1 MAMIKKI
8 LMAGGVASV
17 MALAIPAQAQV
28 TSWTATVDAGFSSYT
43 STAGGTTG
51 ITASANNVL
60 LGDPTALAWPSGS
73 SPQSGLSLSA
83 LGHFSGTILTGNA
96 PVNTTIVTANNHPI
110 NGTSLIK
117 ATIHD
122 QLVLTPLT
130 PPAPSLPTQFLN
142 FDIAYDETPN
152 TAPCAA
158 TPIPSNNPCPDI
170 LAIVNLQNG
179 GFDISDPSNVF
190 ITQKLTNYGGE
201 DYTINLFITGLILL
215 NSTECSSVEGSSGL
229 TIPANQC
236 IGFISQENNDNT
248 FQASLQI
255 LDNGKTSVPEPA
267 TIALFG
273 SGLFGLGG
281 LIKRRRKAKS
291 A

>member
-17 MALAIPAQAQV
+17 MALAIPAQAVPV

-51 ITASANNVL
+51 ITASGTNATL
-60 LGDPTALAWPSGS
+60 SLPTSLVWPAGS
-73 SPQSGLSLSA
+73 SPQSGLSLSN
-83 LGHFSGTILTGNA
+83 LGHFNGPIVTNA
-96 PVNTTIVTANNHPI
+96 APTDTTIVTATNHVI
-110 NGTSLIK
+110 SGTSLIR

-122 QLVLTPLT
+122 QLSLTPLT
-130 PPAPSLPTQFLN
+130 PPGPALPTQFLN
-142 FDIAYDETPN
+142 FDVAYDETTN

-158 TPIPSNNPCPDI
+158 PSGSTPCADI

-179 GFDISDPSNVF
+179 GFDISNPNNVF
-190 ITQKLTNYGGE
+190 ITQHLNNYNGE

-215 NSTECSSVEGSSGL
+215 NSTECGSVEASSGL
-229 TIPANQC
+229 SIPANQC

-255 LDNGKTSVPEPA
+255 LDNGKTSIPEPA

-281 LIKRRRKAKS
+281 LIKRRRKAK
-291 A
+291 AA